1 MVYGSSQPVNT
12 KLPIFTLTQDIAG
25 LWEWKDF
32 LSSRQPG
39 DNFVMSPLKRLYK
52 FLFLFLSIFSGFPAM
67 AASLEEMAGQMILVG
82 FQGDSLDAS
91 GVAAVRAD
99 IAAGRIGGVMYLRNN
114 VRSLDVVRQM
124 NSAFLEAT
132 RGLAPLIALD
142 QEGGS
147 IERLTEAVG
156 FREIASAERMAATQ
170 SPEQARQTYSSMALD
185 LAALNFNLN
194 LGPVVDLNLNPDNP
208 IIARYGRSFGADATR
223 VSQYATSFISAHRA
237 AGVLTALKH
246 FPGHGS
252 SRADSHKGFVDITRY
267 WQPEEL
273 LPYRN
278 LIGAGM
284 VDMVMSAHLY
294 HEQFAGSSGAQLPA
308 SLSPNWITGVLRSQL
323 GYNGVVIS
331 DDMEMGAIR
340 QQFSFE
346 DSIVLA
352 VRAGTDILLFS
363 NTARYR
369 RGLPAEIVD
378 VLVRTARADPEF
390 QARIEES
397 YARIVALKSRLD
409 R

>member
-1 MVYGSSQPVNT
+1 MGRSERKGFLSEIENVREIVFAMRQLKVLL
-12 KLPIFTLTQDIAG
+12 KCLAVLAG
-25 LWEWKDF
+25 LF
-32 LSSRQPG
+32 ATA
-39 DNFVMSPLKRLYK
+39 
-52 FLFLFLSIFSGFPAM
+52 PAM
-67 AASLEEMAGQMILVG
+67 AATLEEMAGQMILIG
-82 FQGDSLDAS
+82 FQGNSVDAA
-91 GVAAVRAD
+91 GVVAVRAD

-114 VRSLDVVRQM
+114 VRSLEVVRNM
-124 NSAFLEAT
+124 NSAFLGVAQ
-132 RGLAPLIALD
+132 GLPPLIALD

-147 IERLTEAVG
+147 IERLTDAVG
-156 FREIASAERMAATQ
+156 FREIPSAARVAANQ
-170 SPEQARQTYSSMALD
+170 NPEQARQTYSSMALD

-208 IIARYGRSFGADATR
+208 IIARFGRSFGADATR

-237 AGVLTALKH
+237 AGVLSALKH

-252 SRADSHKGFVDITRY
+252 SRADSHKGFVDITQY

-273 LPYRN
+273 VPYRN

-294 HEQFAGSSGAQLPA
+294 HEKFSGNSGAQLPA

-369 RGLPAEIVD
+369 PGLAAEIVD
-378 VLVRTARADPEF
+378 VLVSTARADPEF
-390 QARIEES
+390 RVRIEES
-397 YARIVALKSRLD
+397 YARIVALKSRLG